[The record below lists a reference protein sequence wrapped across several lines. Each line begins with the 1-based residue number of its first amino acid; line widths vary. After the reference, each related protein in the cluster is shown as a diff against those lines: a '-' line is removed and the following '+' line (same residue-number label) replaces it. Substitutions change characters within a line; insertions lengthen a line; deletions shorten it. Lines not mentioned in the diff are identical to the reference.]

1 MECWGFESRKALPG
15 EGFGLLIEPTPQQP
29 STPQTVSVTLR
40 PVGGNNASPTVLRV
54 PITDDGQKTSTDVS
68 AIAAAIDEAR
78 LAPGQYDATWNEGSA
93 EIRDRINV
101 PARQQNAVERGPAAN
116 TNTSD
121 RSASTV
127 STTNERTRESPAQ
140 TQDPQADRTNANAA
154 LANAEANRVAAEA
167 ARIGAYSQMGG
178 VIGQTLVGLQN
189 ASANQILA
197 AHSYGGVGGFG
208 GGGFGDGIGFGT
220 PAPFGGI
227 GGGFGGYGGGYGV
240 GIDLS
245 NNGFMIGQNSLDA
258 RAQKRAYDRIINQL
272 LAAIK
277 MGNIDM
283 IRSALTFVTLKSKT
297 TLIEAS
303 LHMVKAMQYY
313 DTQTQQVVDQMGQIA
328 NRTNQD
334 HAPGANNQPDNTN
347 AQLGSLNARMNQ
359 YSMSRTAITNLT
371 RDIMTMVQEMG
382 DLENSVYSKRD
393 RDSMHYRWA

>member
-1 MECWGFESRKALPG
+1 MECWGFESRETLPG
-15 EGFGLLIEPTPQQP
+15 EGFGLLIGPP
-29 STPQTVSVTLR
+29 PQTPAGNISVTLR
-40 PVGGNNASPTVLRV
+40 PVENSSTNPPTGPTTIDV
-54 PITDDGQKTSTDVS
+54 PITPDGSKTD
-68 AIAAAIDEAR
+68 ADIAAITTAAEAMDAAR
-78 LAPGQYDATWNEGSA
+78 LAPGRYNATWTENGRELHA
-93 EIRDRINV
+93 PIVV
-101 PARQQNAVERGPAAN
+101 PARTPHTASGNTQPPPPAN
-116 TNTSD
+116 TTTEPPSPPPDAQAARTS
-121 RSASTV
+121 
-127 STTNERTRESPAQ
+127 
-140 TQDPQADRTNANAA
+140 
-154 LANAEANRVAAEA
+154 AEAARITAEA
-167 ARIGAYSQMGG
+167 ARIGAYSQVGG
-178 VIGQTLVGLQN
+178 IIGQTLVGLQN
-189 ASANQILA
+189 ASANQTLA
-197 AHSYGGVGGFG
+197 AHSYGGFGGVGGFG
-208 GGGFGDGIGFGT
+208 GYGGFGDGIGFGT

-227 GGGFGGYGGGYGV
+227 GGGFGGYGSSGYGGGYGV

-258 RAQKRAYDRIINQL
+258 RAQKRAYDRVINQL

-313 DTQTQQVVDQMGQIA
+313 DTQTQQVVDQMGQLA

-371 RDIMTMVQEMG
+371 RDIMTMVQEMS